1 MMPFTWHNN
10 KESKNMRKALI
21 TLVMLGSLSTAALA
35 ADVKLNGGFGYR
47 FDSVEAGTAPKSET
61 DRMKAEF
68 VLNAKVNDKVTLVAG
83 ARTGSFNNA
92 YDDFGGNAGL
102 KDVGLHLAYVEY
114 AALDQVKVRLGKMHQ
129 PWASSPSLFFDR
141 DIKPE
146 GVAVAFTHGSGLFAN
161 ASSLKIVEGGA
172 NDDSRVQ
179 SLQVGLKKE
188 VGPLSLTGAAA
199 LHNHSIN
206 HVAAGGVGPDVTL
219 QQAFGEVGVKVAGL
233 PVAGFVDFMRND
245 KADADNQA
253 LAYGVKVAKG
263 KWDASV
269 FHQKV
274 EANAQYGLWHDSDF
288 AGAQGNH
295 KGYGLTAGYKVAKGW
310 KVNAKYFDVE
320 RGANKEDY
328 KRLQLDLNYMF

>member
-1 MMPFTWHNN
+1 M
-10 KESKNMRKALI
+10 

-35 ADVKLNGGFGYR
+35 QDVKIGGNFGYR
-47 FDSVEAGTAPKSET
+47 FDSVEAGAAPKSEK
-61 DRMKAEF
+61 DRIRAELL
-68 VLNAKVNDKVTLVAG
+68 LNAKVNDKVTVVFG
-83 ARTGSFNNA
+83 TRTGSFNSSW
-92 YDDFGGNAGL
+92 DDMGGNANM
-102 KDVGLHLAYVEY
+102 KDMGLHLAYVEY
-114 AALDQVKVRLGKMHQ
+114 AAMDQVKVRLGKMHQ

-146 GVAVAFTHGSGLFAN
+146 GLAVAFAHKSGLFAN

-172 NDDSRVQ
+172 NDDAKVQ
-179 SLQVGLKKE
+179 SLQVGLKKD
-188 VGPLSLTGAAA
+188 VGLLSLTGAAA
-199 LHNHSIN
+199 LHNHRN
-206 HVAAGGVGPDVTL
+206 VVGADVNL
-219 QQAFGEVGVKVAGL
+219 QQAFGEVGTKFAGL
-233 PVAGFVDFMRND
+233 PVTAFVDFMRND
-245 KADADNQA
+245 KANADNQA

-274 EANAQYGLWHDSDF
+274 EANAQYGLWHDSDI

-295 KGYGLTAGYKVAKGW
+295 KGYGLTAGYVVAKGW

>member
-1 MMPFTWHNN
+1 M
-10 KESKNMRKALI
+10 
-21 TLVMLGSLSTAALA
+21 
-35 ADVKLNGGFGYR
+35 
-47 FDSVEAGTAPKSET
+47 
-61 DRMKAEF
+61 
-68 VLNAKVNDKVTLVAG
+68 
-83 ARTGSFNNA
+83 
-92 YDDFGGNAGL
+92 
-102 KDVGLHLAYVEY
+102 
-114 AALDQVKVRLGKMHQ
+114 DQVKVRLGKMHQ
-129 PWASSPSLFFDR
+129 PWAGSSSLFFDR

-146 GVAVAFTHGSGLFAN
+146 GLAVAFAHKSGLFAN

-172 NDDSRVQ
+172 NDDAKVQ

-199 LHNHSIN
+199 LHNHRN
-206 HVAAGGVGPDVTL
+206 VVGADVNL
-219 QQAFGEVGVKVAGL
+219 QQAFGEVGTKFAGL
-233 PVAGFVDFMRND
+233 PVTAFVDFMRND
-245 KADADNQA
+245 KANADNQA

-274 EANAQYGLWHDSDF
+274 EANAQYGFWNDSDF

-295 KGYGLTAGYKVAKGW
+295 KGYGLTAGLVVAKGW

>member
-1 MMPFTWHNN
+1 
-10 KESKNMRKALI
+10 MRKALI
-21 TLVMLGSLSTAALA
+21 TLVMFGSLSTAAIA
-35 ADVKLNGGFGYR
+35 HDVKINGGFGYR
-47 FDSVEAGTAPKSET
+47 FDSQEVGTAPKSEK
-61 DRMKAEF
+61 DRVRAELL
-68 VLNAKVNDKVTLVAG
+68 LNAKVNDKVTAVFG
-83 ARTGSFNNA
+83 ARTGNSFNSSW
-92 YDDFGGNAGL
+92 DDMGGNAGN
-102 KDVGLHLAYVEY
+102 KNIGLHLAYVEY
-114 AALDQVKVRLGKMHQ
+114 AAMDQVKVRLGKMHQ

-146 GVAVAFTHGSGLFAN
+146 GLAVAFAHKSGLFAN

-172 NDDSRVQ
+172 NPDARVQ
-179 SLQVGLKKE
+179 SLQVGLQKD
-188 VGPLSLTGAAA
+188 VGALKFIGAAA
-199 LHNHSIN
+199 LHNHRNI
-206 HVAAGGVGPDVTL
+206 GTDVNL
-219 QQAFGEVGVKVAGL
+219 QQAFGEVGTKVAGM
-233 PVAGFVDFMRND
+233 PVAAFVDFMRND
-245 KADADNQA
+245 KANADNQA

-295 KGYGLTAGYKVAKGW
+295 RGYGLTAGLVVAKGW

-328 KRLQLDLNYMF
+328 KRLQVDLNYMF

>member
-1 MMPFTWHNN
+1 
-10 KESKNMRKALI
+10 MRKALI

-35 ADVKLNGGFGYR
+35 QDVKINGGFGYR
-47 FDSVEAGTAPKSET
+47 FDSVEAGTAPKSDT
-61 DRMKAEF
+61 DRMKAEL

-83 ARTGSFNNA
+83 ARTGTFNSA

-114 AALDQVKVRLGKMHQ
+114 AAMDQVKVRLGKMHQ
-129 PWASSPSLFFDR
+129 PWAGSSSLFFDR

-146 GVAVAFTHGSGLFAN
+146 GLAVAFAHKSGLFAN

-172 NDDSRVQ
+172 NDDAKVQ
-179 SLQVGLKKE
+179 SLQVGLKKD

-199 LHNHSIN
+199 LHNHRN
-206 HVAAGGVGPDVTL
+206 VVGADVNL
-219 QQAFGEVGVKVAGL
+219 QQAFGEVGTKFAGL
-233 PVAGFVDFMRND
+233 PVTAFVDFMRND
-245 KADADNQA
+245 KANADNQA

-263 KWDASV
+263 KWDVSA

-274 EANAQYGLWHDSDF
+274 EANAQYGLWHDTDF
-288 AGAQGNH
+288 SGAVGNH
-295 KGYGLTAGYKVAKGW
+295 KGHGLTAGYKVAKGW

-320 RGANKEDY
+320 RGASKESY
-328 KRLQLDLNYMF
+328 KRLLVDLNYMF

>member
-1 MMPFTWHNN
+1 
-10 KESKNMRKALI
+10 MRKALI
-21 TLVMLGSLSTAALA
+21 TLVMLGSLSTAAF
-35 ADVKLNGGFGYR
+35 ADNVKIDGNFGYR
-47 FDSVEAGTAPKSET
+47 FDSVEAGAAPKSEK
-61 DRMKAEF
+61 DRIRAELL
-68 VLNAKVNDKVTLVAG
+68 LNAKVNDKTTVVVGT
-83 ARTGSFNNA
+83 RTGTFNSSWE
-92 YDDFGGNAGL
+92 DMGGNANP
-102 KDVGLHLAYVEY
+102 KTVGLHLAYVEY

-146 GVAVAFTHGSGLFAN
+146 GLAVSFASKSGLFAN

-172 NDDSRVQ
+172 NPDSRVQ

-188 VGPLSLTGAAA
+188 VGPLALTGAAG
-199 LHNHSIN
+199 LHNHRN
-206 HVAAGGVGPDVTL
+206 VVGADVNL

-245 KADADNQA
+245 KANADNKA
-253 LAYGVKVAKG
+253 LAYGVKVASG
-263 KWDASV
+263 KWDVSA

-320 RGANKEDY
+320 RGASKEDY

>member
-1 MMPFTWHNN
+1 
-10 KESKNMRKALI
+10 MRKALI

-35 ADVKLNGGFGYR
+35 QDVKINGGFGYR
-47 FDSVEAGTAPKSET
+47 FDSVEAGTAPKSDT
-61 DRMKAEF
+61 DRMKAEL

-83 ARTGSFNNA
+83 ARTGTFNSA

-114 AALDQVKVRLGKMHQ
+114 AAMDQVKVRLGKMHQ
-129 PWASSPSLFFDR
+129 PWAGSSSLFFDR

-146 GVAVAFTHGSGLFAN
+146 GVAVAFAHKSGLFAN

-172 NDDSRVQ
+172 NDDAKVQ
-179 SLQVGLKKE
+179 SLQVGLKKD

-199 LHNHSIN
+199 LHNHRN
-206 HVAAGGVGPDVTL
+206 VVGADVNL
-219 QQAFGEVGVKVAGL
+219 QQAFGEVGTKFAGL
-233 PVAGFVDFMRND
+233 PVTAFVDFMRND
-245 KADADNQA
+245 KANADNQA

-263 KWDASV
+263 KWDVSA

-274 EANAQYGLWHDSDF
+274 EANAQYGLWHDTDF
-288 AGAQGNH
+288 SGAVGNH
-295 KGYGLTAGYKVAKGW
+295 KGHGLTAGYKVAKGW

-320 RGANKEDY
+320 RGASKESY
-328 KRLQLDLNYMF
+328 KRLLVDLNYMF

>member
-1 MMPFTWHNN
+1 
-10 KESKNMRKALI
+10 MRKALI
-21 TLVMLGSLSTAALA
+21 TLVMLGSLSTAAF
-35 ADVKLNGGFGYR
+35 ADNVKIDGNFGYR
-47 FDSVEAGTAPKSET
+47 FDSVEAGAAPKSEK
-61 DRMKAEF
+61 DRIRAELL
-68 VLNAKVNDKVTLVAG
+68 LNAKVNDKTTVVVGT
-83 ARTGSFNNA
+83 RTGTFNSSWE
-92 YDDFGGNAGL
+92 DMGGNANP
-102 KDVGLHLAYVEY
+102 KTVGLHLAYVEY

-146 GVAVAFTHGSGLFAN
+146 GLAVSFASKSGLFAN

-172 NDDSRVQ
+172 NPDSRVQ

-188 VGPLSLTGAAA
+188 VGPLALTGAAG
-199 LHNHSIN
+199 LHNHRN
-206 HVAAGGVGPDVTL
+206 VVGADVNL

-245 KADADNQA
+245 KANADNQA
-253 LAYGVKVAKG
+253 LAYGVKVASG
-263 KWDASV
+263 KWDVSA

-320 RGANKEDY
+320 RGASKEDY

>member
-1 MMPFTWHNN
+1 
-10 KESKNMRKALI
+10 MRKALI

-35 ADVKLNGGFGYR
+35 QDVKINGNFGYR
-47 FDSVEAGTAPKSET
+47 FDSVEAGTAPKSEK
-61 DRMKAEF
+61 DRIRAELL
-68 VLNAKVNDKVTLVAG
+68 LNAKVNDKTTLVFG
-83 ARTGSFNNA
+83 TRTGTFNSSW
-92 YDDFGGNAGL
+92 DDMGGNADS
-102 KDVGLHLAYVEY
+102 KDMGLHLAYVEY
-114 AALDQVKVRLGKMHQ
+114 AAMDQVKVRLGKMHQ

-146 GVAVAFTHGSGLFAN
+146 GIAVAFAHKSGLFAN

-172 NDDSRVQ
+172 NPDARVQ
-179 SLQVGLKKE
+179 SLQVGLKKD
-188 VGPLSLTGAAA
+188 VGPLALTGAAA
-199 LHNHSIN
+199 LHNHRN
-206 HVAAGGVGPDVTL
+206 VVGADVNL

-245 KADADNQA
+245 KANADNQA

-274 EANAQYGLWHDSDF
+274 EANAQYGMWHDSDI

-295 KGYGLTAGYKVAKGW
+295 KGYGLSAGYRVAKGW

-320 RGANKEDY
+320 RGASKEDY

>member
-1 MMPFTWHNN
+1 
-10 KESKNMRKALI
+10 MRKALM

-35 ADVKLNGGFGYR
+35 QDVKIGGNFGYR
-47 FDSVEAGTAPKSET
+47 FDSVEAGAAPKSEK
-61 DRMKAEF
+61 DRIRAELL
-68 VLNAKVNDKVTLVAG
+68 LNAKVNDKVTVVFG
-83 ARTGSFNNA
+83 TRTGSFNSSW
-92 YDDFGGNAGL
+92 DDMGGNANM
-102 KDVGLHLAYVEY
+102 KDMGLHLAYVEY
-114 AALDQVKVRLGKMHQ
+114 AAMDQVKVRLGKMHQ

-146 GVAVAFTHGSGLFAN
+146 GLAVAFAHKSGLFAN

-172 NDDSRVQ
+172 SDDAKVQ
-179 SLQVGLKKE
+179 SLQVGLKKD
-188 VGPLSLTGAAA
+188 VGALALTGAVA
-199 LHNHSIN
+199 LHNHRN
-206 HVAAGGVGPDVTL
+206 VVGADVNL
-219 QQAFGEVGVKVAGL
+219 QQAFGEVGTKFAGL
-233 PVAGFVDFMRND
+233 PVSAFVDFMRNE
-245 KADADNQA
+245 KANADNQA

>member
-1 MMPFTWHNN
+1 
-10 KESKNMRKALI
+10 MRKALI
-21 TLVMLGSLSTAALA
+21 TLVMLGSLSTAAF
-35 ADVKLNGGFGYR
+35 ADNVKIDGNFGYR
-47 FDSVEAGTAPKSET
+47 FDSVEAGAAPKSEK
-61 DRMKAEF
+61 DRIRAELL
-68 VLNAKVNDKVTLVAG
+68 LNAKVNDKTTVVVGT
-83 ARTGSFNNA
+83 RTGTFNSSWE
-92 YDDFGGNAGL
+92 DMGGNANP
-102 KDVGLHLAYVEY
+102 KTVGLHLAYVEY

-146 GVAVAFTHGSGLFAN
+146 GLAVSFASKSGLFAN

-172 NDDSRVQ
+172 NPDSRVQ

-188 VGPLSLTGAAA
+188 VGPLALTGAAG
-199 LHNHSIN
+199 LHNHRN
-206 HVAAGGVGPDVTL
+206 VVGADVNL

-245 KADADNQA
+245 KANADNQA
-253 LAYGVKVAKG
+253 LAYGVKVASG
-263 KWDASV
+263 KWDVSA

-320 RGANKEDY
+320 RGASKEDY
-328 KRLQLDLNYMF
+328 KRILVDLNYMF

>member
-1 MMPFTWHNN
+1 
-10 KESKNMRKALI
+10 MRKALI

-35 ADVKLNGGFGYR
+35 QDVKLNGGFGYR

-61 DRMKAEF
+61 DRMKAE
-68 VLNAKVNDKVTLVAG
+68 LLLTAKVNDKVTLVTG
-83 ARTGSFNNA
+83 ARTGTFNSA
-92 YDDFGGNAGL
+92 YDDMGGNAGL
-102 KDVGLHLAYVEY
+102 KDIGLHLAYVEY
-114 AALDQVKVRLGKMHQ
+114 AAMDQVKVRLGKMHQ

-146 GVAVAFTHGSGLFAN
+146 GIAVAFAHKSGLFAN

-172 NDDSRVQ
+172 NPDARVQ
-179 SLQVGLKKE
+179 SLQVGLKKD
-188 VGPLSLTGAAA
+188 VGPLALTGAAA
-199 LHNHSIN
+199 LHNHRN
-206 HVAAGGVGPDVTL
+206 VVGADVNL

-245 KADADNQA
+245 KANADNQA

-274 EANAQYGLWHDSDF
+274 EANAQYGMWHDSDI

-295 KGYGLTAGYKVAKGW
+295 KGYGLSAGYRVAKGW

-320 RGANKEDY
+320 RGASKEDY

>member
-1 MMPFTWHNN
+1 
-10 KESKNMRKALI
+10 MRKALM

-35 ADVKLNGGFGYR
+35 QDVKIGGNFGYR
-47 FDSVEAGTAPKSET
+47 FDSVEAGAAPKSEK
-61 DRMKAEF
+61 DRIRAELL
-68 VLNAKVNDKVTLVAG
+68 LNAKVNDKVTVVFG
-83 ARTGSFNNA
+83 TRTGSFNSSW
-92 YDDFGGNAGL
+92 DDMGGNANM
-102 KDVGLHLAYVEY
+102 KDMGLHLAYVEY
-114 AALDQVKVRLGKMHQ
+114 AAMDQVKVRLGKMHQ

-146 GVAVAFTHGSGLFAN
+146 GLAVAFAHKSGLFAN

-172 NDDSRVQ
+172 SDDAKLQ
-179 SLQVGLKKE
+179 SLQVGLKKD
-188 VGPLSLTGAAA
+188 VGALALTGAVA
-199 LHNHSIN
+199 LHNHRN
-206 HVAAGGVGPDVTL
+206 VVGADVNL
-219 QQAFGEVGVKVAGL
+219 QQAFGEVGTKFAGL
-233 PVAGFVDFMRND
+233 PVSAFVDFMRNE
-245 KADADNQA
+245 KANADNQA

-274 EANAQYGLWHDSDF
+274 EANAQYGLWHDSDI